1 MAAANALQCVFA
13 SGPPGSS
20 RSASPVAQSICQPVI
35 QRWSTPL
42 PSRNWASWRPCGV
55 ICSQQGSA
63 CAATGTNSRPISH
76 QRICIPLR
84 GFRSPGVSLDCQLSQ
99 GDKIMAPPPPFGAN
113 SAAARDIANVLHPYT
128 DLQTH
133 QQVGPMVVT
142 RGKGVRVWDDTGKD
156 YIESVAGL
164 WCASLGFD
172 NERLVQAAVNQM
184 RKLPFYHAFTAK
196 SHEPMIDL
204 AEMLIQR
211 APVPM
216 SKVFF
221 ANSGSEAND
230 SAIKMVWYFN
240 NAIGRPDKKKIIGRL
255 KGYHGITLASAS
267 LTGIPHNH
275 RAFDLPLP
283 GFVHTMNPHHYHGAN
298 PGESEE
304 AFASRCAEELEKLIL
319 AEGPDTVAAMWAEP
333 VMGAGGV
340 IVPPRTY
347 FEKIQAVLRKYDVLF
362 VADEVICG
370 FWRTGNYWGSQPPNM
385 QPDILTCA
393 KALSSSYLP
402 ISAVMVN
409 DRVFQGLAK
418 QSHEIGTFGHGFT
431 YSGHPV
437 PAAVA
442 IETLKIYDEMNIG
455 EHVRAVGTH
464 MQKELRRRFAEH
476 PLVGEVRGIGLI
488 AAIELVADKATH
500 QNFEPSARVGGRF
513 TKLIEENGV
522 IGRTVPGDILCFSPP
537 LIISEAEVN
546 EMLDRIGKA
555 LDELTVQ
562 LRREQIAV
570 VR

>member
-1 MAAANALQCVFA
+1 M
-13 SGPPGSS
+13 
-20 RSASPVAQSICQPVI
+20 
-35 QRWSTPL
+35 T
-42 PSRNWASWRPCGV
+42 
-55 ICSQQGSA
+55 
-63 CAATGTNSRPISH
+63 
-76 QRICIPLR
+76 
-84 GFRSPGVSLDCQLSQ
+84 
-99 GDKIMAPPPPFGAN
+99 PPPPFGAN

-133 QQVGPMVVT
+133 QEVGPVVIS
-142 RGKGVRVWDDTGKD
+142 RGKGVRVWDENGKE

-164 WCASLGFD
+164 WCAALGFD
-172 NERLVQAAVNQM
+172 NERLVQAAANQM

-230 SAIKMVWYFN
+230 SAIKMVWYLN
-240 NAIGRPDKKKIIGRL
+240 NALGRPQKKKIIGRL
-255 KGYHGITLASAS
+255 KGYHGITIGSAS
-267 LTGIPHNH
+267 LTGLPANH
-275 RAFDLPLP
+275 RSFDVPLP
-283 GFVHTMNPHHYHGAN
+283 GFIHTMTPHFYHGAN

-304 AFASRCAEELEKLIL
+304 EFATRCADELEKLIL

-333 VMGAGGV
+333 IMGAGGV
-340 IVPPRTY
+340 ILPPKGY
-347 FEKIQAVLRKYDVLF
+347 FPKIQAVLKKYDVLL

-370 FWRTGNYWGSQPPNM
+370 FWRTGNYWGCQTLDIE
-385 QPDILTCA
+385 PDILTCA

-409 DRVFQGLAK
+409 DRVFQALAK
-418 QSHEIGTFGHGFT
+418 ESHSIGTFGHGFT

-442 IETLKIYDEMNIG
+442 IETLKIYDEMKMG
-455 EHVRAVGTH
+455 DHVAEVGPH
-464 MQKELRRRFAEH
+464 MQAELRRRFADH
-476 PLVGEVRGIGLI
+476 PLVGEVRGTGLI
-488 AAIELVADKATH
+488 AAVELVADKATH
-500 QNFEPSARVGGRF
+500 TNFDPKAKVGPRLG
-513 TKLIEENGV
+513 KLVEDYGV
-522 IGRTVPGDILCFSPP
+522 IGRTVMNDVLCFSPP
-537 LIISEAEVN
+537 LVISKDDVD
-546 EMLDRIGKA
+546 EMLTRIGKA